1 VIQGA
6 DVVMLSDETAT
17 GKSPE
22 ETVNA
27 MRSVIQYTQEHA
39 AVAPIDD
46 IVERG
51 ESESLNAISLS
62 AVELAEQINADAL
75 IVETRSGQTAA
86 TVAANRPSLP
96 LISVTSDERVSH
108 QLALNYATQSYLRPD
123 GEFAGLELAKELKSN
138 GFFGDKEKVTVVIV
152 SGRQPGLVGGTDTI
166 RVRVV

>member
-1 VIQGA
+1 
-6 DVVMLSDETAT
+6 M
-17 GKSPE
+17 
-22 ETVNA
+22 
-27 MRSVIQYTQEHA
+27 
-39 AVAPIDD
+39 
-46 IVERG
+46 
-51 ESESLNAISLS
+51 
-62 AVELAEQINADAL
+62 
-75 IVETRSGQTAA
+75 
-86 TVAANRPSLP
+86 AANRPSLP